1 MMSPKLRCA
10 NCGHEND
17 PGDVVCMACG
27 WPIADDSDTEEVE
40 DP

>member
-17 PGDVVCMACG
+17 PGAVVCMACG